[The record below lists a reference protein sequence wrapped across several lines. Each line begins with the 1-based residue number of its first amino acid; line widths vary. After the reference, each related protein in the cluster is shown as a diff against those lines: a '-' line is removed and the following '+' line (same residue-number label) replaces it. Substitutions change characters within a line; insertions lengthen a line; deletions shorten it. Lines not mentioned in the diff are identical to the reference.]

1 VVSIPVLDDMATWL
15 QVDATL
21 LGYTIG
27 IIFVV
32 LVAIFVSVI
41 ADSPMATMF
50 SVFAVWVFI
59 ALPGIE
65 LWPTWTIS
73 IAFLL
78 LLLAFV
84 FPSGKA
90 NPDAR
95 GR

>member
-1 VVSIPVLDDMATWL
+1 MATWL

-41 ADSPMATMF
+41 ADSPMATIF
-50 SVFAVWVFI
+50 SVFAVWIFI

-65 LWPTWTIS
+65 LWPTWSIS

-84 FPSGKA
+84 FPSGKSSA
-90 NPDAR
+90 DAR

>member
-1 VVSIPVLDDMATWL
+1 MVSIPVLDDMATWL

-27 IIFVV
+27 ITFVL

-41 ADSPMATMF
+41 SDNPMATLF
-50 SVFAVWVFI
+50 SVFGVWVFI

-65 LWPTWTIS
+65 LWPTWSLS